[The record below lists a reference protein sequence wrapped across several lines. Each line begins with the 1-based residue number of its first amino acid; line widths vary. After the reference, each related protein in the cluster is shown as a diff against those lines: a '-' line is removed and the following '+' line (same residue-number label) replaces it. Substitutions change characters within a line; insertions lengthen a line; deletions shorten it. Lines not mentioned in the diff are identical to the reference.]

1 MEISQ
6 GTLTGLFSNFITTFA
21 NAYQQTPL
29 WLDKVA
35 TVEPSGSAQNVYAWM
50 QRVPAMREW
59 IGPRTI
65 NALATYIQTVPNK
78 LFEDTIAIDKITI
91 EDDQYGMYAPHLR
104 LLGEAAKKWPD
115 QTMAACIQAAHSTVC
130 YDGQYFFDTDHPVNK
145 YDATVLAPDGT
156 AVQSNYLASTAL
168 TPDNYATARQK
179 MMAWVGEDGKPLGV
193 IPDLLVV
200 PPQLEYTARN
210 LLHGDFI
217 APQTVGGNT
226 QVGANT
232 NVLKGSA
239 ELLVIP
245 ELAGDAKS
253 WYLLCTKRAV
263 KPFIWQMRKAPV
275 LTPRVSPT
283 DPNVFDLH
291 QYVFGLEGRGAASTS
306 LWFLAL
312 QAKAA

>member
-59 IGPRTI
+59 IGPRVL

-130 YDGQYFFDTDHPVNK
+130 YDGQYFFDTDHPVGNETTGV
-145 YDATVLAPDGT
+145 ANVSN
-156 AVQSNYLASTAL
+156 QSISA
-168 TPDNYATARQK
+168 
-179 MMAWVGEDGKPLGV
+179 
-193 IPDLLVV
+193 
-200 PPQLEYTARN
+200 
-210 LLHGDFI
+210 FI
-217 APQTVGGNT
+217 
-226 QVGANT
+226 
-232 NVLKGSA
+232 LKS
-239 ELLVIP
+239 
-245 ELAGDAKS
+245 
-253 WYLLCTKRAV
+253 
-263 KPFIWQMRKAPV
+263 
-275 LTPRVSPT
+275 
-283 DPNVFDLH
+283 
-291 QYVFGLEGRGAASTS
+291 
-306 LWFLAL
+306 
-312 QAKAA
+312 